1 MEPLSIIAISAAVGG
16 AAGKFVD
23 KAWESGEKW
32 IQTFFKDH
40 KEVAQQKATEN
51 TMEFLNELAQKV
63 KQLEE
68 SKQIPKESIISAQDH
83 PDFSALLQKALL
95 TSAQTDNKDKHIIL
109 ARLVSERLKSE
120 PESILSLGSKMA
132 CNAISYATIDQLMIL
147 GLAVNFYGIRS
158 KPFPPAGIKKN
169 DFQAWLDNWLTARL
183 KPYQDIKFR
192 VIDITHLESLS
203 CLKVNAFMG
212 HDLNNMYSK
221 DNFKFDF
228 EQLKDLDLRESMK
241 KMWNDGLQKIDL
253 TTVGQIIGVSV
264 SDLLTNTN
272 TTFDGWE

>member
-1 MEPLSIIAISAAVGG
+1 MDPLSIIAIGAAVGG
-16 AAGKFVD
+16 AAGKFVE
-23 KAWESGEKW
+23 KAWDSGEKW

-51 TMEFLNELAQKV
+51 TMDFLNELALKV

-68 SKQIPKESIISAQDH
+68 SKQISKEKIDSAQDH

-120 PESILSLGSKMA
+120 PESILALVSKMA
-132 CNAISYATIDQLMIL
+132 CDAISYATVNQLMVL
-147 GLAVNFYGIRS
+147 GLAVNFYGIR
-158 KPFPPAGIKKN
+158 PNPYPPIGIN
-169 DFQAWLDNWLTARL
+169 ETNFQGWLDNWLIVRL
-183 KPYQDIKFR
+183 KPYQNITFR
-192 VIDITHLESLS
+192 QIDITHLESLS
-203 CLKVNAFMG
+203 CLKVNTFIG
-212 HDLNNMYSK
+212 RGLNDMFKK
-221 DNFKFDF
+221 DSLLYDF
-228 EQLKDLDLRESMK
+228 EQMRDIPLRDSMK
-241 KMWNDGLQKIDL
+241 KIWNEGLQKIDL